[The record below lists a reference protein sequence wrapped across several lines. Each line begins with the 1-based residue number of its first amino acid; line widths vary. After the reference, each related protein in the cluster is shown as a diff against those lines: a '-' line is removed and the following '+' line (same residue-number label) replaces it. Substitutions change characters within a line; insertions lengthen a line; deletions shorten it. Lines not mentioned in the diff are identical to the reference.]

1 MGRSHTELHF
11 EMLTK
16 SFGGRAKHK
25 FCFATNWHQQARSG
39 RASWG
44 LAPVPSGT
52 GVRVRF
58 PPRPAV
64 EDRALS
70 LCGIFCSFFHG
81 GRSAVKPAAL
91 MSGWL
96 PEFLR
101 QRNSTQFCNSYNQ
114 LWQMQLRCAGCHRI
128 VWRTTSTTRRICS
141 IANYWSISKRS
152 TTAYFSALG
161 GLRIWH

>member
-25 FCFATNWHQQARSG
+25 FCFFATNWHQQARSG

-64 EDRALS
+64 EERALCLRTAIIFAVMKGS
-70 LCGIFCSFFHG
+70 LAGCKVFW
-81 GRSAVKPAAL
+81 AAP
-91 MSGWL
+91 GH
-96 PEFLR
+96 FLITTTG
-101 QRNSTQFCNSYNQ
+101 RNSVDF
-114 LWQMQLRCAGCHRI
+114 
-128 VWRTTSTTRRICS
+128 
-141 IANYWSISKRS
+141 
-152 TTAYFSALG
+152 F
-161 GLRIWH
+161 